1 MDYCTEYVLSIAN
14 DLIREKKSSDET
26 FSSQFHEIANFC
38 RGLSHNPLGKD
49 RQSTNLKFA
58 FHYDIPS
65 WLRDTTNVKLD
76 QFMFKSPNMMNFV
89 FTDEQYK
96 IVQDTLDTY
105 GESISSV
112 ALALA
117 RISSPMLWRTPTLSD
132 QATIDL
138 TEQVQSGDDRSTLMY
153 N

>member
-1 MDYCTEYVLSIAN
+1 
-14 DLIREKKSSDET
+14 
-26 FSSQFHEIANFC
+26 
-38 RGLSHNPLGKD
+38 
-49 RQSTNLKFA
+49 
-58 FHYDIPS
+58 
-65 WLRDTTNVKLD
+65 
-76 QFMFKSPNMMNFV
+76 MFKSPNMMNFV

-132 QATIDL
+132 QATFDL